1 MHILD
6 TLYKRNF
13 IVCGFVDFFHL
24 LWFQGSYFTLITII
38 INELLKT
45 LRDEICKNC
54 NEKFT

>member
-1 MHILD
+1 MW
-6 TLYKRNF
+6 
-13 IVCGFVDFFHL
+13 FVDFFHL
-24 LWFQGSYFTLITII
+24 LWFQGSHFTLIAII